1 VTVTVTVPIKTTGTK
16 ATSGSISSPI
26 SSTIGA
32 GVVEWSPPSVSS
44 STPTAGAELG
54 TLLGKPLGDND
65 GEPLGEPLGEELGPA
80 LGVALGPELGEAL
93 GEELGPAL
101 GAALGKVLGVVLGK
115 VLGVVLGEVL
125 GAALGEAPTISGPST
140 SEPSFM
146 SEPSLPPTKPPM
158 KTPPPLLNCPGMKE
172 GTKGLL
178 KPLVGKV
185 GKVKRW
191 RRRQPG
197 VCGGLVVMV

>member
-1 VTVTVTVPIKTTGTK
+1 
-16 ATSGSISSPI
+16 
-26 SSTIGA
+26 
-32 GVVEWSPPSVSS
+32 VVEWSPPSVSS

-158 KTPPPLLNCPGMKE
+158 KTLLPKLNCPNTKEVVKLVEGM
-172 GTKGLL
+172 KGLL
-178 KPLVGKV
+178 KPLVKPPV
-185 GKVKRW
+185 GKALGLLPKGPW

-197 VCGGLVVMV
+197 VSGGLVVMV